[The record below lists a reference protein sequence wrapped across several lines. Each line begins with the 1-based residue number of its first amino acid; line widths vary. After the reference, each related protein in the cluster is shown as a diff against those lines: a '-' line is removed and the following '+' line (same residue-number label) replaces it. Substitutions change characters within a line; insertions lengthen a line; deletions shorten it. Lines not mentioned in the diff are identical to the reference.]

1 MIMEAT
7 PLVKKGRRK
16 KCVRQLPENFITLDA
31 VVVVV
36 VVVVVLNYNAIVALF
51 LIVLL
56 GKWASMSAGA
66 RWQANKRAN

>member
-31 VVVVV
+31 VV